1 MDTVVVEL
9 VARVLV
15 TDDVVGLSTGVVAV
29 VVVDSD
35 DHTEDVR
42 KVELVEESADVDAED
57 VVINIDDV
65 DVSVLV
71 EDVMGADVDVRLVD
85 TTSVG
90 VVDVELT
97 EVGESSEVLDK
108 DVTADVETVVAVGV
122 AKVVGVVE
130 DSIDVAIDV
139 GDVDD
144 VWVFVEDV
152 MAADVDVT
160 LVDITSVGVVD
171 IELAELRESSEV
183 LEKEVTSDV
192 DSVVVVGVVRA
203 VGVLEGSVDV
213 ADELGGVSVCDSIAV
228 GAAEVDVDS
237 EAESEIKADVE
248 EGLITVE
255 LSIC

>member
-42 KVELVEESADVDAED
+42 KVELVEESADVDAEY

-71 EDVMGADVDVRLVD
+71 EDVMGADVDVTLVD

-108 DVTADVETVVAVGV
+108 DVTADAEAVVAVGV
-122 AKVVGVVE
+122 AKVVGVVD
-130 DSIDVAIDV
+130 DSIEVVIDV

-144 VWVFVEDV
+144 VSVFVEDV
-152 MAADVDVT
+152 IAADVDVR
-160 LVDITSVGVVD
+160 LVDTTSVGVVD
-171 IELAELRESSEV
+171 IELAELREFSEV
-183 LEKEVTSDV
+183 LEKEVTGDV
-192 DSVVVVGVVRA
+192 DSVVVGVVTA